1 MVRKRRVGNNL
12 SLDCVAVIWY
22 NKDCGF
28 FLLPFG
34 HMTLPRE
41 RTFQA
46 LLANSVTCYGDRIAL
61 STVDGT
67 SLTYNQLADNIGRV
81 RGLLHTLG
89 IRPGDRVAILSE
101 NKVTWG
107 IAYFAIATAGAIA
120 VPILPDF
127 HEKDIANIL
136 IHSECSV
143 LFVSDKLLPKVN
155 RALVPCLKSR
165 VDIDSFAVLDQPEV
179 NMSTGSQGGS
189 VSLTFPHQVKEE
201 DVVAIFYTSGTMGF
215 SKGVVLSHSN
225 IVSDALA
232 TVSIV
237 DVTSDDRML
246 SILPLA
252 HTLENTLGLV
262 TPLLVGAS
270 VYYLDR
276 PPTAP
281 VLLPAMVKVR
291 PTIMLSV
298 PLIIEKIYK
307 AKIQPIFLGSPFMRL
322 LTKVSFTRKVLSRL
336 AGKKLMDSFG
346 GALRVFAI
354 GGAPI
359 AADVELFLRDAG
371 FPYAIGYGL
380 TETSPLIVGTP
391 PQTTRYRSTG
401 KPLPGTQVRILDPNP
416 ATGEGEI
423 AVKGPTVMQGYFRD
437 SARTAEVMTEDG
449 WFRTGDLGA
458 IDEDGYVFIK
468 GRLKN
473 MILGPSGKNIYP
485 EEIES
490 AINESDLVL
499 ESLVFEYQ
507 QKLIAR
513 AHLNYEEI
521 KKKFGLDSSTEHE
534 IRQRVHAFLEDLR
547 HQVNQRLASFSRLH
561 RIVEQSEPF
570 EKTPTLKIKRHL
582 YGSHNEK

>member
-1 MVRKRRVGNNL
+1 M
-12 SLDCVAVIWY
+12 I
-22 NKDCGF
+22 
-28 FLLPFG
+28 
-34 HMTLPRE
+34 LPRE

-46 LLANSVTCYGDRIAL
+46 LLVNSVTCYGDRIAL
-61 STVDGT
+61 STVDGIP
-67 SLTYNQLADNIGRV
+67 LTYRQFAEQVGRV
-81 RGLLHTLG
+81 RLLLQALG
-89 IRPGDRVAILSE
+89 IERGDRVAILSE
-101 NKVTWG
+101 NKVAWG
-107 IAYFAIATAGAIA
+107 IAYFAIATSGAIA

-127 HEKDIANIL
+127 HEKDIANI
-136 IHSECSV
+136 IQHSEARV
-143 LFVSDKLLPKVN
+143 LFISEKLLPKVN
-155 RALVPCLKSR
+155 AAALPSLEAR
-165 VDIDSFAVLDQPEV
+165 VQFDSFTVLDRPEL
-179 NMSTGSQGGS
+179 MALFDTPRTAGP
-189 VSLTFPHQVKEE
+189 LDFPCAVAED

-215 SKGVVLSHSN
+215 SKGVVLTHSN
-225 IVSDALA
+225 IISDAIS

-237 DVTSDDRML
+237 DVTCDDRML

-252 HTLENTLGLV
+252 HTFENTLGLITV
-262 TPLLVGAS
+262 LMVGAS

-281 VLLPAMVKVR
+281 VLLPAMVNVR

-307 AKIQPIFLGSPFMRL
+307 AKIQPRFSGSPLFRQ
-322 LTKVSFTRKVLSRL
+322 LTKVAFTRKVLSRL
-336 AGKKLMDSFG
+336 AGRKLMDSFG
-346 GALRVFAI
+346 GAVRVFAI

-359 AADVELFLRDAG
+359 APDVELFLREAG

-391 PQTTRYRSTG
+391 PETTRYRSTG
-401 KPLPGTQVRILDPNP
+401 KPLPGTQVRIQDPDP
-416 ATGEGEI
+416 VTGEGEI
-423 AVKGPTVMQGYFRD
+423 AVKGPTVMKGYYRD
-437 SARTAEVMTEDG
+437 PARTAEVMTEDG
-449 WFRTGDLGA
+449 WFRTGDLGT
-458 IDEDGYVFIK
+458 IDDDGYVFIK

-499 ESLVFEYQ
+499 ESLVFEHQ

-521 KKKFGLDSSTEHE
+521 KKTFGLLGSTDHE
-534 IRQRVHAFLEDLR
+534 VRQRVHAFLEDLR
-547 HQVNQRLASFSRLH
+547 RQVNQRLASFSRLH
-561 RIVEQSEPF
+561 RIVEQQEPF

-582 YGSHNEK
+582 YKSHPEK

>member
-1 MVRKRRVGNNL
+1 M
-12 SLDCVAVIWY
+12 
-22 NKDCGF
+22 
-28 FLLPFG
+28 
-34 HMTLPRE
+34 MLPRE

-46 LLANSVTCYGDRIAL
+46 LLANSVTCYGDRTAL

-67 SLTYNQLADNIGRV
+67 SLTYNQFADSVGRT
-81 RGLLHTLG
+81 RRLLHALG
-89 IRPGDRVAILSE
+89 IRAGDRVAILSE
-101 NKVTWG
+101 NKVAWG
-107 IAYFAIATAGAIA
+107 IAYFGIATSGAIA

-127 HEKDIANIL
+127 HEKDIANI
-136 IHSECSV
+136 IRHSEAKV
-143 LFVSDKLLPKVN
+143 LFVSEKLLPKVDAA
-155 RALVPCLKSR
+155 ALPSLKAC
-165 VDIDSFAVLDQPEV
+165 VQLDSFTVLDRPDL
-179 NMSTGSQGGS
+179 NALSGTP
-189 VSLTFPHQVKEE
+189 LTSSPLDFPCVVKEE
-201 DVVAIFYTSGTMGF
+201 DIVAIFYTSGTMGF
-215 SKGVVLSHSN
+215 SKGVVLTHGN

-232 TVSIV
+232 TVAIV
-237 DVTSDDRML
+237 DVARDDRML

-262 TPLLVGAS
+262 TPLMVGAS

-307 AKIQPIFLGSPFMRL
+307 AKIQPRFSGSPLFRL
-322 LTKVSFTRKVLSRL
+322 LTKVPFTRKGLSRL

-359 AADVELFLRDAG
+359 AADVELFLREAG

-416 ATGEGEI
+416 VTGEGEI
-423 AVKGPTVMQGYFRD
+423 AVKGPTVMKGYFRD
-437 SARTAEVMTEDG
+437 AVRTAEVMTEDG

-499 ESLVFEYQ
+499 ESLVFEHQ

-521 KKKFGLDSSTEHE
+521 KQKFGLHGSTERE
-534 IRQRVHAFLEDLR
+534 IRERVHAFLEDLR
-547 HQVNQRLASFSRLH
+547 RQVNQRLASFSRLH

-582 YGSHNEK
+582 YGSHTEK